1 MIYGYARCSTTETRQ
16 DIGRQKRDLKE
27 LGVEDDRYIFWEYA
41 SGIKADRPELMKLL
55 EIVKSGDTVVATEVS
70 RLSRSTSD
78 LCDLLKVV
86 QSKHL
91 CLAIGSFQV
100 DCRGDMIDPATKGM
114 LLMWSVFAELERDII
129 SQRVRSGMLNAKLK
143 GKRIGRPKIDIS
155 RSPPSFFQ
163 YLSLYRVGKITVTG
177 FAKLVG
183 CSRTSIYA
191 YLKVLESSTK

>member
-1 MIYGYARCSTTETRQ
+1 MIYGYARCSTTESRQ
-16 DIGRQKRDLKE
+16 DIGRQKRELKK
-27 LGVEDDRYIFWEYA
+27 LGVEDDRCIYWEYA
-41 SGIKADRPELMKLL
+41 SGIKADRPELLKLL

-91 CLAIGSFQV
+91 CLVIGSLQV

-114 LLMWSVFAELERDII
+114 ILMWSVFAELERDII
-129 SQRVRSGMLNAKLK
+129 SQRVRSGMENARAK
-143 GKRIGRPKIDIS
+143 GKRIGRPPIDIS
-155 RSPPSFFQ
+155 RLPPKIFQ
-163 YLSLYRVGKITVTG
+163 YMLLYREGKITVTG